1 MISWWDLITQN
12 TIDKIL
18 DEVEF
23 PGWSLNHAAIIET
36 SLILKGKFIH
46 G

>member
-1 MISWWDLITQN
+1 MSWWDLITQN
-12 TIDKIL
+12 TIDKIF

-23 PGWSLNHAAIIET
+23 PIWSLDHIAITET